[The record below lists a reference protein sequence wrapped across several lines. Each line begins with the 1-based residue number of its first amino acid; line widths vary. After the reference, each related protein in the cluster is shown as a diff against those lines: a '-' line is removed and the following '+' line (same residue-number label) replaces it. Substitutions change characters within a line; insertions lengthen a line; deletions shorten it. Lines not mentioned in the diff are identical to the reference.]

1 MTAFILLLM
10 LVSNSTKLIHQ
21 MLDKLGTDITDVNEK
36 LKGNVKDVN
45 NLKQNL

>member
-10 LVSNSTKLIHQ
+10 LVSNSTKLMHQ
-21 MLDKLGTDITDVNEK
+21 MLDKLETDVIDINEK
-36 LKGNVKDVN
+36 LKGNVKNVN